1 MRKILLLPFL
11 LLLFACPMPDG
22 DEIQAVITVRNNSTS
37 NIYIQLRGLD
47 PVLYTWAPNENYFIP
62 IDGVFEA
69 GGNYYSSLS
78 SDGLEYIWLFDENVI
93 NNYSWE
99 DIVENEMYL
108 IRYDLSLQDLEDMN
122 WEIVYDGN

>member
-1 MRKILLLPFL
+1 
-11 LLLFACPMPDG
+11 MPDG